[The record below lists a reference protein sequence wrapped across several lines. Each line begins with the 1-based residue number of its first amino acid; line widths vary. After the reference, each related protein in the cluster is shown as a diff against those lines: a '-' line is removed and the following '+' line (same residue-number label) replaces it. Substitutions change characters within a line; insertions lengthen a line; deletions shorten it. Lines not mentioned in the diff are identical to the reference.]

1 MNRRTLGIGILVLVV
16 GFYTLGTGFTFFFS
30 FLYALLLVLA
40 LGLVWAWIN
49 LQGLE
54 VKLVRTATRGQVG
67 GYLEARIEIHNRTRL
82 PKSWLEVAEVT
93 DLPVES
99 AGRGLALV
107 REQTR
112 SWRIETHLTRRGVFQ
127 TGQVEVV
134 SQDPFGLFVLRRR
147 FFEPNTYV
155 VVPATV
161 PLPDLHPQLAGL
173 PLDSRFTQPSGQVT
187 TDVSSIRAYAY
198 GDSYRRIHWPYTAR
212 MNSLMVKEFDVGISA
227 ESWVVLDMHQL
238 AHFGLAPDNTEE
250 LAVTVAASLVNRMFE
265 CSLPVGLASNGDFNY
280 ILRPDSSP
288 EGLGRLMEIL
298 AAVKAQGTTSVERF
312 LYELRP
318 NLNRYNTLILVTP
331 SLDTAWVPALSA
343 LRRQGVQVSAA
354 LIDAGSFGRPSSDIN
369 IPMASL
375 LRNEITTFSVARGQD
390 LNLALSAPVIWQD
403 PPGSQPPAADPA
415 GAVT

>member
-16 GFYTLGTGFTFFFS
+16 GFYTFGTGFTFFFS
-30 FLYALLLVLA
+30 FLYTLLLVLA

-280 ILRPDSSP
+280 VLRPGQQPGRPGTVDGDIGRGKGPGDHLCGTVLVRASSQP
-288 EGLGRLMEIL
+288 EPVQHADFGHAFSGHSLGARAQCP
-298 AAVKAQGTTSVERF
+298 AAPGGSGFRCAYRRR
-312 LYELRP
+312 ELRQ
-318 NLNRYNTLILVTP
+318 TLVRHQYSNGLVT
-331 SLDTAWVPALSA
+331 
-343 LRRQGVQVSAA
+343 
-354 LIDAGSFGRPSSDIN
+354 
-369 IPMASL
+369 
-375 LRNEITTFSVARGQD
+375 
-390 LNLALSAPVIWQD
+390 
-403 PPGSQPPAADPA
+403 
-415 GAVT
+415 